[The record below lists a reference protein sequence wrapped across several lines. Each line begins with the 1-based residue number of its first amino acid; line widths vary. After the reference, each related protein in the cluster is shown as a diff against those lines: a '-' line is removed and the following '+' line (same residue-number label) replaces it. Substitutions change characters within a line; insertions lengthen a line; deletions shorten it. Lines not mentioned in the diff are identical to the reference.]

1 MEQDTNNQDY
11 PETDNSSV
19 YIQNDALPEQPESLE
34 SSNKPTAQERPHST
48 IPKYFIII
56 LIAAVVIILYVL
68 FGYNLHINSGPS
80 NHSALNSS
88 AASGKVTTY
97 FEERGLPNGTL
108 WSMSYYNQG
117 NSSTSDTITFKTAT
131 GRYFFSVNP
140 LNVHQLPSQNASS
153 GCFTGLYPS
162 PLEGDLN
169 ASQTQIIVF
178 SNTTHCG
185 T

>member
-11 PETDNSSV
+11 PETDNSNV
-19 YIQNDALPEQPESLE
+19 YMQNDDLPQQSESLQI
-34 SSNKPTAQERPHST
+34 SGVPPPQNRLLSNRS
-48 IPKYFIII
+48 KYLVI
-56 LIAAVVIILYVL
+56 LLIVAVLIVLYFL
-68 FGYNLHINSGPS
+68 FGYNMHISGGPS
-80 NHSALNSS
+80 HPSALNSS
-88 AASGKVTTY
+88 ATGGKVTTY
-97 FEERGLPNGTL
+97 FEEKGLPNGTL

-117 NSSTSDTITFKTAT
+117 NSSTSNIITFKTIP

-140 LNVHQLPSQNASS
+140 LDVHQLPSQNASS

-162 PLEGDLN
+162 PLEGYLN
-169 ASQTQIIVF
+169 TSQTQTVVF